1 MTLFGGPHL
10 DYYCICLNNSFVVLS
25 FADSLHVSIDI
36 LTEFSRLQ
44 LTDECVRMCLVVKRY
59 SMALHAGELQT
70 LSIFELLEYIVSEV
84 SCLHSADILL
94 VVLVSASS
102 CSEQLHSWYVDHMML
117 IHWYTWSTNR
127 RYFSSNGWSSVLSY
141 LLKKQPKPWVYFC
154 GVSSHLFVI

>member
-1 MTLFGGPHL
+1 VTLFGGPHL

-102 CSEQLHSWYVDHMML
+102 CSEQLHS
-117 IHWYTWSTNR
+117 
-127 RYFSSNGWSSVLSY
+127 
-141 LLKKQPKPWVYFC
+141 
-154 GVSSHLFVI
+154 